1 MGAFSGQY
9 PRELGKVIAHAKRL
23 TKVLTKIERSGADP
37 WFLGRAGELRGV
49 VSLALADWRS
59 GASDT
64 EAAGKAIA
72 SYIDALHQ
80 GASMRLRCGLALE
93 CCETGDVIT
102 AVAPDEE
109 RSMAGTDTASTV
121 ATQATNAPTV
131 QTGWVDSSEMLA
143 RVRDGL
149 GLVQMNARMIARR
162 VGHGC
167 ATMDDLLAFGREGL
181 LDAARA
187 FDERRGVPFDQW
199 ASLRIRNA
207 MIDGVRRWGAIPA
220 RARARLRGLE
230 AADSAKSAND
240 NQDQANGD
248 GTSESSAL
256 LAARP
261 GDMPVGTG
269 EGDGMNGLGVTP
281 EDLLAKAQLASLVRE
296 IVAKLPNRER
306 ALIERSYFNG
316 QTIDQAAA
324 SMGVS
329 RSWASRVHAR
339 AIEMMERQLRK
350 RDRIP
355 VAGGG
360 RAWGPKRS

>member
-1 MGAFSGQY
+1 
-9 PRELGKVIAHAKRL
+9 V
-23 TKVLTKIERSGADP
+23 
-37 WFLGRAGELRGV
+37 
-49 VSLALADWRS
+49 
-59 GASDT
+59 
-64 EAAGKAIA
+64 
-72 SYIDALHQ
+72 
-80 GASMRLRCGLALE
+80 
-93 CCETGDVIT
+93 
-102 AVAPDEE
+102 
-109 RSMAGTDTASTV
+109 
-121 ATQATNAPTV
+121 TQATNAPTV

-149 GLVQMNARMIARR
+149 GLVEMNARMIARR

-220 RARARLRGLE
+220 RARQRLRGLE
-230 AADSAKSAND
+230 VADSAESATD
-240 NQDQANGD
+240 KQDPANGQR
-248 GTSESSAL
+248 TSESSDFSRSAL

-261 GDMPVGTG
+261 SDMPLGTG
-269 EGDGMNGLGVTP
+269 DGNGLDGIGVTP

-296 IVAKLPNRER
+296 IVAELPSRER

-316 QTIDQAAA
+316 QTIEQAAA

-339 AIEMMERQLRK
+339 AIEMMERELRK
-350 RDRIP
+350 RDRVP
-355 VAGGG
+355 VAVGG
-360 RAWGPKRS
+360 RACVPKRS